1 MSTTL
6 MRGFEAMAVKK
17 KATTKKTSP
26 SASQTKAAPKKVAA
40 AAKPAATKAAAAK
53 PAAAKPAATKPAA
66 VAAKTVP
73 AVKAG
78 TASKAGTPKPKAGV
92 ATKKAAP
99 KKVPVVKLTDRQL
112 DLLKVVH
119 GTKEAGYL
127 ADKKAEAKSLETLA
141 TKKLIKK
148 GAKDKASGHIR
159 YHVSKAGE
167 KHVSSS
173 NPTA

>member
-1 MSTTL
+1 
-6 MRGFEAMAVKK
+6 MAVKK
-17 KATTKKTSP
+17 KATTKKTTSP

-53 PAAAKPAATKPAA
+53 PAATKTAAAKTAAAAKPA
-66 VAAKTVP
+66 P
-73 AVKAG
+73 AVKAV
-78 TASKAGTPKPKAGV
+78 TALKAGTPKPKA
-92 ATKKAAP
+92 AAAKPKAAP
-99 KKVPVVKLTDRQL
+99 KKVAVIKLTDRQF
-112 DLLKVVH
+112 DLLKLVH
-119 GTKEAGYL
+119 GTKETGYL

-167 KHVSSS
+167 KHVASTAAS
-173 NPTA
+173 N